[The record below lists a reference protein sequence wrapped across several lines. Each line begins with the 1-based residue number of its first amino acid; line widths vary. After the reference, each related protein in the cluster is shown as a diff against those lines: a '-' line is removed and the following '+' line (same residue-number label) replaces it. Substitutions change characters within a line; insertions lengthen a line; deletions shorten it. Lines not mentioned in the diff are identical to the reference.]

1 MALWFSVT
9 FERCSFIITLKIKLH
24 LSWCF
29 WTSSLVKL
37 KKDGYFTR
45 WNDLNNAF
53 IIQHI
58 HDVVLRIFTDLQ
70 MFFYII
76 YPLKWGIKWKCSLIV
91 IYSLFFYEWSYLQR
105 CFEVAPKVAEIN
117 FENGKVVL
125 MLSNVVQI
133 NVEICS
139 VDFKLFNVAN
149 FNVDIYNAV
158 STLILRCPTLQYHT
172 SLTPTLKQCWNVCF
186 GEMS

>member
-9 FERCSFIITLKIKLH
+9 FERCSFIITLEIKLH

-37 KKDGYFTR
+37 EKNVYFTR
-45 WNDLNNAF
+45 WNDLNIAF

-70 MFFYII
+70 IFFYIV
-76 YPLKWGIKWKCSLIV
+76 YPLKWGIKWICCSIV
-91 IYSLFFYEWSYLQR
+91 IYSLFFYEWSYLQC
-105 CFEVAPKVAEIN
+105 CFEVAPKVAEMN
-117 FENGKVVL
+117 FENGNVVF
-125 MLSNVVQI
+125 MLSNLVQI
-133 NVEICS
+133 NVEIGNADS
-139 VDFKLFNVAN
+139 KLLNVVN

-158 STLILRCPTLQYHT
+158 SALIWRCPTSQCHN
-172 SLTPTLKQCWNVCF
+172 SLTTTLKQCWNACW